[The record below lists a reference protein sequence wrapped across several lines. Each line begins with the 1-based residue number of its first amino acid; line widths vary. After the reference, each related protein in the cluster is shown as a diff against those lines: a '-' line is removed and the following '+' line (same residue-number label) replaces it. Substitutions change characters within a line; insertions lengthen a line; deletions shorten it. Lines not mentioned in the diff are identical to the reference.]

1 MDNRLT
7 PESQNAAIEDAL
19 HTYPLAAMPRDLTT
33 SIMAHIQ
40 NVPAPRPFQAT
51 WNDFGIAL
59 VFSLCLGAI
68 WFSLQN
74 FPPLLLA
81 QIRMHSILFYQNL
94 IVNARWLIPAIFFG
108 LAALLSALTIPYL
121 RRNLS
126 AKC

>member
-7 PESQNAAIEDAL
+7 PESQNAAIADAL

-74 FPPLLLA
+74 LPPLLLA
-81 QIRMHSILFYQNL
+81 QIRMHSILFYQGL
-94 IVNARWLIPAIFFG
+94 IVNSRWLIPTLSFG
-108 LAALLSALTIPYL
+108 LAAFFSALTIPYFRHKL
-121 RRNLS
+121 AR
-126 AKC
+126 

>member
-7 PESQNAAIEDAL
+7 PESQNAAIADAL

-33 SIMAHIQ
+33 SIMVHIQ

-74 FPPLLLA
+74 LPPLLLA
-81 QIRMHSILFYQNL
+81 QIRMHSILFYQGL
-94 IVNARWLIPAIFFG
+94 IVNSRWLIPTLSFG
-108 LAALLSALTIPYL
+108 LAAFFSALTIPYFRHKL
-121 RRNLS
+121 AR
-126 AKC
+126 

>member
-19 HTYPLAAMPRDLTT
+19 HTYPLTAMPRDLTT
-33 SIMAHIQ
+33 SIMEHLQ
-40 NVPAPRPFQAT
+40 NVPAPRLFQAT

-74 FPPLLLA
+74 LPPLLLA
-81 QIRMHSILFYQNL
+81 QIRMHSILFYQGL
-94 IVNARWLIPAIFFG
+94 IVNSRWLIPTLSFG
-108 LAALLSALTIPYL
+108 LAAFFSALTIPYFRHKL
-121 RRNLS
+121 AR
-126 AKC
+126 

>member
-1 MDNRLT
+1 MDDHLT

-19 HTYPLAAMPRDLTT
+19 HTDPLAAMPRDLTT
-33 SIMAHIQ
+33 SIMAHVQ

-51 WNDFGIAL
+51 WNDFLIAL
-59 VFSLCLGAI
+59 VLSLCISAV

-94 IVNARWLIPAIFFG
+94 FVNARWLIPAIFFG

-126 AKC
+126 AK